1 MQSGRDR
8 AYAYLRDQVLTSP
21 ASTGTFLN
29 EGELASAIG
38 VSRTPVREALLL
50 LVSEGLIEMVP
61 KRGAYVPPVSGRQ
74 IGELMDLRGVL
85 ERHAAS
91 RSITHGNAPVTEMT
105 HALAEQETLAE
116 LSMSNSGLSDDAS
129 KRFIHWDG
137 LFHQALIDSA
147 GSELLSRTYAG
158 LRARQLRVGLSAL
171 VEVAGR
177 QHHVCGEH
185 QAIVDALA
193 AGDEGLAFTAID
205 DHLVVTTSIL
215 LRA

>member
-91 RSITHGNAPVTEMT
+91 TSITRGNAPVAEMT
-105 HALAEQETLAE
+105 HALAEQEM
-116 LSMSNSGLSDDAS
+116 LSEHTSDDAS
-129 KRFIHWDG
+129 KQFIHWDG

-158 LRARQLRVGLSAL
+158 LRARQLRVGLSAI
-171 VEVAGR
+171 VEAAGR
-177 QHHVCGEH
+177 QHQVCGEH

-193 AGDEGLAFTAID
+193 AGDEDRALRAID
-205 DHLVVTTSIL
+205 DHLAVTTSIL